1 MTCDKQNMRL
11 YAVTDRAWTGKMTLS
26 EQVEAALK
34 GGITCLQLREKH
46 LSDDA
51 FLAEAKTIGQL
62 CGQYGVPFIIN
73 DNVNVALACGADG
86 IHVGQDDMAAGDVRA
101 RVGKDMIIGV
111 SVHTVEEA
119 IKAERDGADYLGLGA
134 VFHTD
139 TKGDAED
146 MTAETLKSICDAVS
160 IPTVAIGGISAK
172 NVAKLTGSGVDG
184 IAVVSA
190 IFAAEDPERA
200 ASELL
205 ALSREMVAA
214 SS

>member
-1 MTCDKQNMRL
+1 MRL

-73 DNVNVALACGADG
+73 DNVNVALSCGADG
-86 IHVGQDDMAAGDVRA
+86 IHVGQDDMAARDVRA

>member
-1 MTCDKQNMRL
+1 MTCDKQSMRL

-73 DNVNVALACGADG
+73 DNVNVALSCGADG
-86 IHVGQDDMAAGDVRA
+86 IHVGQDDMAARDVRA

>member
-1 MTCDKQNMRL
+1 MTCDKQSMRL

-146 MTAETLKSICDAVS
+146 MTAETLKAICDAVS

>member
-1 MTCDKQNMRL
+1 MRL